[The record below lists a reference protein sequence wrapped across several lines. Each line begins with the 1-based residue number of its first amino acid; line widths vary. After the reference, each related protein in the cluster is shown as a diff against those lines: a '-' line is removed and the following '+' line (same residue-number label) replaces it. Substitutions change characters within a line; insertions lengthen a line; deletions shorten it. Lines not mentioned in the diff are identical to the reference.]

1 MVSPAN
7 FQTTRIKVDSA
18 SSVNRRRCAAMPS
31 LRAVVGGGAALLFG
45 CTMLSQAAWA
55 EVPYFANQIKAGTL
69 PPMEQRLP
77 EHPLKMDFADAGKE
91 IGKYGGDLVTIMGRS
106 KDIRMAVVYGYTH
119 LVGYD
124 QNLELKPDILESL
137 DVNDEGSVF
146 TLHLRKG
153 HKWSDGEPFTAED
166 FRFYWEDVVNN
177 DQLFP
182 VGPPRF
188 LLVDGEP
195 PKFEILDKYTVRYSW
210 SQPNPFFLPELAGTR
225 PPFIYR
231 PAHYLKQFHAKYQD
245 PQKLDAMV
253 KERSLRNWAVLE
265 TDMDRPYKLE
275 NINLPTLQPWIIRTQ
290 EPSDRFIFE
299 RNPYFHRVD
308 PDGNQLPYID
318 RMIFNIANAKLV
330 PAKVGAGEVDIQ
342 SRILT
347 LKDYT
352 FLKQAE
358 KEKSYHVR
366 LWDVG
371 YGNYATL
378 YPNLTVSDPVW
389 RKLLRDLRFRKAL
402 SLAINRTELNRVLF
416 FGLATPRNNT
426 ILPKSPLFKK
436 EYASENI
443 GFDLDKANALLDEIG
458 LDKRNDDGI
467 RLMPDGRPLEIIVET
482 TGENPEQDD
491 ILELIG
497 DSWKKA
503 GVKLYVKALQ
513 REVMRTRAYS
523 GDTVMSIFTGID
535 NGLAVPSTVPSEF
548 VPVNQD
554 SLQWPKWGQY
564 YDTSGEAGEQPDMPE
579 ARELM
584 KLYEKWRT
592 GGPHQQKKA
601 WEHILDINA
610 ENLFSIGLV
619 GNVPQPVVV
628 ADGLKNVPEKG
639 IHSWEPGGFF
649 GIYHP
654 DTFWWDR

>member
-1 MVSPAN
+1 MLSLAN
-7 FQTTRIKVDSA
+7 FHSA
-18 SSVNRRRCAAMPS
+18 SRKQISGKAPFVS
-31 LRAVVGGGAALLFG
+31 GGMAFLFG
-45 CTMLSQAAWA
+45 CTLLAGSAWA
-55 EVPYFANQIKAGTL
+55 EVPYFADQVKSGAL

-77 EHPLKMDFADAGKE
+77 EHPLKMDFAAEGKE
-91 IGKYGGDLVTIMGRS
+91 VGKYGGDMVTIMGRS

-124 QNLELKPDILESL
+124 QNLDLKPDILESL
-137 DVNDEGSVF
+137 DVNEDGSVF

-153 HKWSDGEPFTAED
+153 HKWSDGAPFTAED

-177 DQLFP
+177 DDLFP

-195 PKFEILDKYTVRYSW
+195 PKFEVLDEYTVRYSW
-210 SQPNPFFLPELAGTR
+210 SQPNPFFLPELASTR

-231 PAHYLKQFHAKYQD
+231 PAHYLKQFHEKYQD
-245 PQKLDAMV
+245 PQKLEAMV
-253 KERSLRNWAVLE
+253 QERGLRNWAVLE

-318 RMIFNIANAKLV
+318 RMIFNISNAKLV

-352 FLKQAE
+352 FLKQSE
-358 KEKSYHVR
+358 KDKAYHVR

-416 FGLATPRNNT
+416 FGLATARNNT
-426 ILPKSPLFKK
+426 VLPKSPLFKK

-443 GFDLDKANALLDEIG
+443 GFDLKAANALLDEMG

-482 TGENPEQDD
+482 AGENPEQDD

-503 GVKLYVKALQ
+503 GIKLYVKALQ

-564 YDTSGEAGEQPDMPE
+564 YDTGGEAGEKPDMPAAE
-579 ARELM
+579 ELM

-592 GGPHQQKKA
+592 GGPGQQKEA

>member
-1 MVSPAN
+1 MFSFASFPTVPHA
-7 FQTTRIKVDSA
+7 QKHKVAFA
-18 SSVNRRRCAAMPS
+18 SGAM
-31 LRAVVGGGAALLFG
+31 AFLLG
-45 CTMLSQAAWA
+45 CTLFAGSAWA
-55 EVPYFANQIKAGTL
+55 EIPYFADKVKSGVL
-69 PPMEQRLP
+69 PAMEQRLP
-77 EHPLKMDFADAGKE
+77 EHPLKLDFAAEGKE
-91 IGKYGGDLVTIMGRS
+91 IGKYGGDMVTIMGRS

-119 LVGYD
+119 LIGYD

-137 DVNDEGSVF
+137 DVNEDGSVF
-146 TLHLRKG
+146 TLRLRKG
-153 HKWSDGEPFTAED
+153 HKWSDGAPFTAED

-177 DQLFP
+177 EELFP

-195 PKFEILDKYTVRYSW
+195 PKFEVLDKYTVRYSW
-210 SQPNPFFLPELAGTR
+210 SQPNPFFLPELAATR

-231 PAHYLKQFHAKYQD
+231 PAHYLKQFHEKYQD
-245 PQKLDAMV
+245 PQKLAAMV
-253 KERSLRNWAVLE
+253 KERGLRNWAVLE

-275 NINLPTLQPWIIRTQ
+275 NIDLPTLQPWVIRTQ

-318 RMIFNIANAKLV
+318 RMIFNISNAKLV

-358 KEKSYHVR
+358 KDKSFHVR

-389 RKLLRDLRFRKAL
+389 RRLLRDLRFRKAL

-436 EYASENI
+436 EYATENI
-443 GFDLDKANALLDEIG
+443 GFDLNKANALLDDMG
-458 LDKRNDDGI
+458 LTKRNDDGI

-482 TGENPEQDD
+482 AGENPEYDD
-491 ILELIG
+491 ILALIG
-497 DSWKKA
+497 DSWQKA
-503 GVKLYVKALQ
+503 GIKLYVKALQ

-523 GDTVMSIFTGID
+523 GDTVMSLFTGID
-535 NGLAVPSTVPSEF
+535 NGLAVPSSVPSEF

-564 YDTSGEAGEQPDMPE
+564 YQTGGEAGEKPDMPAAE
-579 ARELM
+579 ELM
-584 KLYEKWRT
+584 KLYDQWRI
-592 GGPHQQKKA
+592 GGPGQQKKA

-619 GNVPQPVVV
+619 GNVPHPVVV
-628 ADGLKNVPEKG
+628 ADGLMNVPEKG